1 MMSKTGAIVLVG
13 PMGVGKTTIGKKL
26 ARTMELPFIDT
37 DQLIVKDHGEIP
49 KLFETLGEA
58 GFRRIEEDAVLE
70 AISSPAVVATGGG
83 AVLSPQTRTALTQTK
98 VVYLETDGNHMASR
112 LSGGSRPLL
121 QNGIADWRKIYES
134 RRSLYEQVA
143 DLTVDTSRLPLR
155 AIVEKILE
163 GLK

>member
-1 MMSKTGAIVLVG
+1 MSKTGAIVLVG
-13 PMGVGKTTIGKKL
+13 PMGVGKTSIGKKL
-26 ARTMELPFIDT
+26 ARTLDLPFVDS
-37 DQLIVKDHGEIP
+37 DQLIVRDHGEIP

-58 GFRRIEEDAVLE
+58 GFRRIEEDAVLV

-83 AVLSPQTRTALTQTK
+83 AVLSPQTRTALTQTA

-121 QNGIADWRKIYES
+121 QNGMADWRKIYEA
-134 RRSLYEQVA
+134 RRPLYEQVA
-143 DLTVDTSRLPLR
+143 DLTVDTSKLPLR
-155 AIVEKILE
+155 AIVDRILE

>member
-1 MMSKTGAIVLVG
+1 MSKTGAIVLVG

-26 ARTMELPFIDT
+26 ARLMELPFIDT
-37 DQLIVKDHGEIP
+37 DQLIVREHGEIP
-49 KLFETLGEA
+49 KLFETLGET
-58 GFRRIEEDAVLE
+58 GFRKIEEDAVLV

-83 AVLSPQTRTALTQTK
+83 AVLSPQTRTALTQTN

-121 QNGIADWRKIYES
+121 QNGMADWRKIYES
-134 RRSLYEQVA
+134 RRPLYEQVA
-143 DLTVDTSRLPLR
+143 DLTVDTSKLPLR
-155 AIVEKILE
+155 AIVDRILE

>member
-1 MMSKTGAIVLVG
+1 MSKTGAIVLVG

-26 ARTMELPFIDT
+26 ARTLDLPFIDT
-37 DQLIVKDHGEIP
+37 DQLIVRDHGDIP

-58 GFRRIEEDAVLE
+58 GFRRLEEDAVLT
-70 AISSPAVVATGGG
+70 AISAPAVVATGGG
-83 AVLSPQTRTALTQTK
+83 AVLSPQTRTALNHAS

-121 QNGIADWRKIYES
+121 QNGMADWRKIYES
-134 RRSLYEQVA
+134 RRPLYEQVA
-143 DLTVDTSRLPLR
+143 DLKVDTSKLPLR
-155 AIVEKILE
+155 AIVDRILE

>member
-1 MMSKTGAIVLVG
+1 
-13 PMGVGKTTIGKKL
+13 
-26 ARTMELPFIDT
+26 METFHNLMPSRC
-37 DQLIVKDHGEIP
+37 
-49 KLFETLGEA
+49 A
-58 GFRRIEEDAVLE
+58 YM
-70 AISSPAVVATGGG
+70 
-83 AVLSPQTRTALTQTK
+83 TQTK

-143 DLTVDTSRLPLR
+143 DLTVDTSKLPLR
-155 AIVEKILE
+155 ARVERILE